1 MDSSVTAD
9 VDAAIA
15 ALPEGNL
22 KTHALQNMELF
33 NKYYPLIN
41 EDIWKKSEKYD
52 DQVSSFHAKTE
63 DGKLMA
69 KGVGQLPFKPEKV
82 MKFYEKIENKPL
94 YDEYFSEGKMIDS
107 VQDKDHNCEFFYTYT
122 RRGNLPVVKDRDFVA
137 NLTRFKI
144 GDKTFVVSHS
154 VDHPD
159 YPENKDAVRGHLEFL
174 ICEFAPGPEGKGCIF
189 TRVFK
194 ADPKGSVPDM
204 IKGLIIKRSGQ
215 EMVDLRKAMLEWFS
229 ILKWINSYFSQ
240 ISLSAQLFDFAL

>member
-215 EMVDLRKAMLEWFS
+215 EMVDLRKAMLE
-229 ILKWINSYFSQ
+229 
-240 ISLSAQLFDFAL
+240 